1 VTRRRVARPPAA
13 ALARIREIAER
24 RLSAEEFDARLA
36 APLGDDERAAMRQ
49 LIEWFRRR
57 YPTPH
62 ERLRSARRLWR
73 EWARSMPR

>member
-1 VTRRRVARPPAA
+1 MSRRMTIPSEAA
-13 ALARIREIAER
+13 VKRIRELADR
-24 RLSAEEFDARLA
+24 RLSAEEFDARVA
-36 APLGDDERAAMRQ
+36 APLGDQERAAMRQ

-73 EWARSMPR
+73 DWARNMPL

>member
-1 VTRRRVARPPAA
+1 MSRRVAMPSQAA
-13 ALARIREIAER
+13 VARVRELAER
-24 RLSAEEFDARLA
+24 RLSPEEFAARLA

-62 ERLRSARRLWR
+62 QRLRSGRRLWS
-73 EWARSMPR
+73 EWARNMPR